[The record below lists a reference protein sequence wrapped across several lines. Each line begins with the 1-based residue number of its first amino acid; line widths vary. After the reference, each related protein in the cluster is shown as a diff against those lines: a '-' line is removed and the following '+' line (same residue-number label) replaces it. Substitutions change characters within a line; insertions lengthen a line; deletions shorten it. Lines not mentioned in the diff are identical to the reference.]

1 MWPGSVLVHQHAH
14 DHATTQRR
22 AFRVDLGGERHARSL
37 PHASPDHDNVVDV
50 ITSTAFGGKMAQS
63 KPRKRRPHG
72 EVKNAMRDFLAAKG
86 EPASISEIKAGIEEK
101 VGTAPDSSYRSALQD
116 ERVFER
122 VSRGV
127 FKLRD

>member
-1 MWPGSVLVHQHAH
+1 
-14 DHATTQRR
+14 
-22 AFRVDLGGERHARSL
+22 
-37 PHASPDHDNVVDV
+37 
-50 ITSTAFGGKMAQS
+50 MAQS

-86 EPASISEIKAGIEEK
+86 EPASISEIKAGIEKK
-101 VGTAPDSSYRSALQD
+101 VGMAPDSSYRSALQD